1 MCGGCKQILFDSAST
16 RYPVVKFIGS
26 ESTLVDARG
35 LGWGGEGER
44 RVSVYRGQS
53 LSSGRWKIPEMAD
66 GESGI
71 AM

>member
-1 MCGGCKQILFDSAST
+1 MVPTI
-16 RYPVVKFIGS
+16 VKLIGS

-35 LGWGGEGER
+35 QGWGGEGNGEL
-44 RVSVYRGQS
+44 VFIGAS

-66 GESGI
+66 GESGT